1 VQIFNLMPRKIMNTP
16 QLKILFIGILLVA
29 LSACE
34 NYLGDDTNVDPNRSR
49 TITLKALLPSCIE
62 STARNHYLVALY
74 TSQYA
79 QHTAS
84 MNAGETDSYV
94 ETRIPD
100 AWVGIYLTALTN
112 LDVLVRQAAEQNS
125 PYYAGIGKILQAINL
140 GLATDTWGD
149 VPFSQAFLGEA
160 NLTPAYDSQADIYAA
175 IQQLLTDA
183 ISLLNQTT
191 SLYIPAG
198 DDLAYGPAG
207 NTAERLDQWRKAA
220 YMLKARYALHLTTQD
235 RAKAVTEALA
245 VLPQAFTAANEDLQL
260 RFTSPSRNYWFV
272 NVASPIGTGNYRL
285 APSEQIINMMNGT
298 HYPVIDPRLPALFDN
313 DGEATYAGIT
323 NGQGDEGTVGG
334 YNSDITVDTWY
345 GKEASPLLMATY
357 SEQKFI
363 EAEARFLNAGGTTT
377 STGAPQE
384 AYDAYLAGIA
394 AHFTKLGVDGSAYL
408 ADPAVAV
415 GAVNLTLELIMKEK
429 YIALFLHPE
438 AWTDVRRYQYSG
450 ILYKGMTL
458 PEESKLGDQFIQR
471 VLYPLDEVNR
481 NNTSVSPHVKSM
493 DTNMWW
499 NE

>member
-1 VQIFNLMPRKIMNTP
+1 MTINTFM
-16 QLKILFIGILLVA
+16 LRSLFVGMLLVILA
-29 LSACE
+29 SCE

-62 STARNHYLVALY
+62 STARNHYLVALN

-84 MNAGETDSYV
+84 MNAGETDAYV
-94 ETRIPD
+94 ETRMPD

-112 LDVLVRQAAEQNS
+112 LDVLVKQAVEQNS

-140 GLATDTWGD
+140 GLATDAWGD

-160 NLTPAYDSQADIYAA
+160 NLTPAYDNQADIYAA

-183 ISLLNQTT
+183 IDLLNQPT
-191 SLYIPAG
+191 SLYTPAA
-198 DDLAYGPAG
+198 DDLIYGVSTLGLNPAQRLERWRHTAY
-207 NTAERLDQWRKAA
+207 L
-220 YMLKARYALHLTTQD
+220 LKARYALHLTTQD
-235 RAKAVTEALA
+235 AAKAVTDALA
-245 VLPQAFTAANEDLQL
+245 ALPQAFASATEDLQL
-260 RFTSPSRNYWFV
+260 RFVSPSRNYWFV

-285 APSEQIINMMNGT
+285 APSEQIVNMMNGT
-298 HYPVIDPRLPALFDN
+298 HYPVVDPRLPALFDN
-313 DGEATYAGIT
+313 DGDPTYSGIM
-323 NGQGDEGTVGG
+323 NGKGDEGTAGG
-334 YNSDITVDTWY
+334 YNSDITIDTWY
-345 GKEASPLLMATY
+345 GKEASPLLMATF

-363 EAEARFLNAGGTTT
+363 EAEARFLQAGGTTT

-384 AYDAYLAGIA
+384 AYDAYLTGIA
-394 AHFTKLGVDGSAYL
+394 THFTKLGIDGAAYL

-415 GAVNLTLELIMKEK
+415 GAANLTLELIMKEK

-450 ILYKGMTL
+450 VLYKGMTL
-458 PEESKLGDQFIQR
+458 PEDSKLGGQFIQR
-471 VLYPLDEVNR
+471 VLYPLDEINR
-481 NNTSVSPHVKSM
+481 NGVSVSPHVKGM
-493 DTNMWW
+493 EANMWW

>member
-1 VQIFNLMPRKIMNTP
+1 MTMNT
-16 QLKILFIGILLVA
+16 LLLRSLFVGILIILA
-29 LSACE
+29 SCE
-34 NYLGDDTNVDPNRSR
+34 NYLGEDTNVDPNRSR

-62 STARNHYLVALY
+62 STARNHYLVALN

-94 ETRIPD
+94 ETRMPD

-112 LDVLVRQAAEQNS
+112 LDVLVKQAVEQNS
-125 PYYAGIGKILQAINL
+125 PYYAGIGKILQALNL
-140 GLATDTWGD
+140 GLATDAWGD

-160 NLTPAYDSQADIYAA
+160 NLTPGYDSQADIYAV
-175 IQQLLTDA
+175 IQLLLTDA
-183 ISLLNQTT
+183 ISLLNQPT
-191 SLYIPAG
+191 SLYTPAT
-198 DDLAYGPAG
+198 DDLIYGISGLTTAQRLERWRGTAY
-207 NTAERLDQWRKAA
+207 L
-220 YMLKARYALHLTTQD
+220 LKARYSMHLTTQD
-235 RAKAVTEALA
+235 ATKAVADALA
-245 VLPQAFTAANEDLQL
+245 ALPQALTGAGEDLQL
-260 RFTSPSRNYWFV
+260 RFVSPSRNYWFV

-298 HYPVIDPRLPALFDN
+298 HYAVVDPRLSSLFDN
-313 DGEATYAGIT
+313 DGDATYSGIM
-323 NGQGDEGTVGG
+323 NGKGDEGTVGG

-345 GKEASPLLMATY
+345 GKEASPLLMATF

-377 STGAPQE
+377 STGAPPE

-438 AWTDVRRYQYSG
+438 AWTDVRRYQYSDV
-450 ILYKGMTL
+450 LYKGMTL
-458 PEESKLGDQFIQR
+458 PEDSKLSGKFIHR
-471 VLYPLDEVNR
+471 VLYPLDEINR
-481 NNTSVSPHVKSM
+481 NNTSVSPHVKGM
-493 DTNMWW
+493 EVTMWW

>member
-1 VQIFNLMPRKIMNTP
+1 MTIP
-16 QLKILFIGILLVA
+16 QLKTLFIGILLVA

-84 MNAGETDSYV
+84 MNAGETDAYV

-112 LDVLVRQAAEQNS
+112 LDMLVGQAAEQNS
-125 PYYAGIGKILQAINL
+125 PYYAGMGKILQAINL

-183 ISLLNQTT
+183 IDLLNQTT
-191 SLYIPAG
+191 SLYVPTT
-198 DDLAYGPAG
+198 DDLIYGTGAL
-207 NTAERLDQWRKAA
+207 TTSERLEHWRKVA
-220 YMLKARYALHLTTQD
+220 YMLKARYSLHLTTQD
-235 RAKAVTEALA
+235 QAKAVADALA
-245 VLPQAFTAANEDLQL
+245 ALPQALTTASEDLQL
-260 RFTSPSRNYWFV
+260 RFVSPSRNYWFV

-298 HYPVIDPRLPALFDN
+298 YYPVVDPRLPALFDN
-313 DGEATYAGIT
+313 DGDATYSGIM
-323 NGQGDEGTVGG
+323 NGKGDEGTVGG

-363 EAEARFLNAGGTTT
+363 EAEARFLNDGGTTT
-377 STGAPQE
+377 SIGAPQE

-394 AHFTKLGVDGSAYL
+394 AHFTRLGVDGSAYL
-408 ADPAVAV
+408 TDPAVAV
-415 GAVNLTLELIMKEK
+415 GTANLTLELIMKEK

-438 AWTDVRRYQYSG
+438 AWTDVRRYQYNDA
-450 ILYKGMTL
+450 LYKGMTL
-458 PEESKLGDQFIQR
+458 PEDSKLGGQFVQR
-471 VLYPLDEVNR
+471 VLYPLDEINR
-481 NNTSVSPHVKSM
+481 NNTSVSSHIKSM
-493 DTNMWW
+493 ETNMWW